1 MGALDTAIQPSE
13 HDPSSA
19 TASAPDAGTGTP
31 ESESPP
37 RRRRTTRVAERLPDT
52 APRDAAVWVWGA
64 LPGTAAGD
72 SSSAP
77 KDRPPQGWSLR
88 TRCIGRVWGWGRE
101 GARCR
106 RYARPGRAYCYWH
119 GHWRSR
125 DRRRR
130 EAAQMA
136 LGVSSSSGG
145 SGGSGGALPAPG
157 AGNGV
162 SLSGKSA
169 PGGRYRG
176 ALPPVLREHY
186 EAALRDPERLALGE
200 EIALLDTR
208 LQEVVRAIATEAP
221 AGLWGRFKDVV
232 DEVCLA
238 ARRREYGDM
247 LQGLLSLQQMV
258 REGSREASIWEEILS
273 LVERRRVLVESER
286 RRLVDLRQY
295 VTAEKALAL
304 VQSIGQVV
312 LQHVP
317 DPVVQRRIASD
328 IEALLHVDPGY
339 TIQPVA
345 IEPLPEEAAGPVAP
359 DVESP
364 LHPSVAAYTAY
375 VGHRGAGGTGGN
387 SGARG
392 DHHET
397 AAHPVEDGDS
407 APLTGEILTEPEGE
421 SSP

>member
-1 MGALDTAIQPSE
+1 
-13 HDPSSA
+13 
-19 TASAPDAGTGTP
+19 
-31 ESESPP
+31 
-37 RRRRTTRVAERLPDT
+37 
-52 APRDAAVWVWGA
+52 
-64 LPGTAAGD
+64 
-72 SSSAP
+72 
-77 KDRPPQGWSLR
+77 
-88 TRCIGRVWGWGRE
+88 
-101 GARCR
+101 
-106 RYARPGRAYCYWH
+106 
-119 GHWRSR
+119 
-125 DRRRR
+125 
-130 EAAQMA
+130 MA
-136 LGVSSSSGG
+136 LGMSSGG
-145 SGGSGGALPAPG
+145 GGGGALPAPG
-157 AGNGV
+157 GGNGV

-375 VGHRGAGGTGGN
+375 VGHRGAGGAGGARGKN
-387 SGARG
+387 GARG

-397 AAHPVEDGDS
+397 AARPVEDGDS

-421 SSP
+421 SST